1 MRIVIVG
8 QQAFGKAV
16 LDAFLARGDTVAGVF
31 AAPERPG
38 ARPDPLVAAA
48 QERGLTVHRHAKYSS
63 DEAKQA
69 LAELNAEIGVM
80 AYVLLFAPP
89 EFCAIPKHG
98 MIQFHPSLLPL
109 HRGPSSIPWA
119 IIRGRTETGLSI
131 FRPTPGLDEGPVILQ
146 KRMPIGP
153 DDTAGSLYFDKIFP
167 LGVEA
172 LVQAADLIVSGRAT
186 ETGPTPAAQATG
198 AFPGVV
204 ATPASEIPA
213 RIPLP
218 PPAMPP
224 SPPRPVVPPLG
235 HPAIVICG
243 PLVLVPTIRGG
254 VLSVC
259 GSGFHPAE
267 LVTLT
272 LIGRLGRISWSAV
285 AGADG
290 TFRSPV
296 PPASCRLVALS
307 VVARGSRGS
316 VASTTAPALT
326 FCRM

>member
-1 MRIVIVG
+1 MVTRVTLSAILV
-8 QQAFGKAV
+8 FGLLVTGCTAN
-16 LDAFLARGDTVAGVF
+16 LGSNPS
-31 AAPERPG
+31 AAMQRPS
-38 ARPDPLVAAA
+38 
-48 QERGLTVHRHAKYSS
+48 T
-63 DEAKQA
+63 
-69 LAELNAEIGVM
+69 
-80 AYVLLFAPP
+80 
-89 EFCAIPKHG
+89 
-98 MIQFHPSLLPL
+98 PS
-109 HRGPSSIPWA
+109 G
-119 IIRGRTETGLSI
+119 
-131 FRPTPGLDEGPVILQ
+131 
-146 KRMPIGP
+146 
-153 DDTAGSLYFDKIFP
+153 
-167 LGVEA
+167 
-172 LVQAADLIVSGRAT
+172 IVS
-186 ETGPTPAAQATG
+186 TGPTPAAQSTG
-198 AFPGVV
+198 AFPGVA